1 MEKILSFAQTTVGAS
16 HLSKDIVCQ
25 DSSLAADHES
35 YSFAA
40 AADGHG
46 SPCYLRTD
54 RGSKFAVECAAECV
68 SEFLS
73 GLENAAEVLADQRQ
87 RDELF
92 NQLWRSVIARWH
104 DKTEQD
110 FKNEPFSEEEYSRI
124 PEKFA
129 YYRKRYEKG
138 DYIGAYGTTLLFAV
152 VTDDYA
158 FGAQI
163 GDGKCV
169 VIDGDSNVFAPVP
182 EDPRCYENVTTSM
195 CQDDAALSAR
205 FFYLPKGLM
214 PAAVFLCTDGVENSY
229 WNEEQLFGF
238 FRGLALT
245 IVENGMEEGTA
256 QLAEFLPAMTKKGSG
271 DDVTCSGIINMQK
284 LSACSDGI
292 REDLEAA
299 AAIAMAEEAVPENI
313 EYADEESQ
321 QVISDVMAEPVG
333 DEEPSEEASEESEAE
348 NE

>member
-1 MEKILSFAQTTVGAS
+1 MNF
-16 HLSKDIVCQ
+16 
-25 DSSLAADHES
+25 
-35 YSFAA
+35 F
-40 AADGHG
+40 
-46 SPCYLRTD
+46 
-54 RGSKFAVECAAECV
+54 
-68 SEFLS
+68 
-73 GLENAAEVLADQRQ
+73 GL
-87 RDELF
+87 F
-92 NQLWRSVIARWH
+92 
-104 DKTEQD
+104 
-110 FKNEPFSEEEYSRI
+110 
-124 PEKFA
+124 
-129 YYRKRYEKG
+129 
-138 DYIGAYGTTLLFAV
+138 
-152 VTDDYA
+152 
-158 FGAQI
+158 
-163 GDGKCV
+163 
-169 VIDGDSNVFAPVP
+169 
-182 EDPRCYENVTTSM
+182 
-195 CQDDAALSAR
+195 
-205 FFYLPKGLM
+205 
-214 PAAVFLCTDGVENSY
+214 
-229 WNEEQLFGF
+229 FGF